1 MSWHCRVPVVVK
13 RGGLAQNPGR
23 RYGVHTEMQAKPPMT
38 PAEAGFLVKVYR
50 DAMEWS
56 QETLAELSGLTV
68 RTIQRVEA
76 GQPSSLDTRRAI
88 ARGFQIPD
96 LDVFHKPNPFPT
108 QQELDQ
114 QKAEFDRKYLVLDAS
129 VVDGR
134 KITAMLSDKQ
144 GHGAIGPGS
153 TVELP
158 HAAQDAFAGILD
170 YVRDCMDVADVASRR
185 EMLGYG
191 DEVDVMIAELH
202 ATGFCVCMAVR
213 QTSITNK
220 SWKDQTP
227 MDLDVAYL
235 IAAPIDSP
243 PTRIV
248 VPCKLGSMAL

>member
-1 MSWHCRVPVVVK
+1 MEHDMHSE
-13 RGGLAQNPGR
+13 
-23 RYGVHTEMQAKPPMT
+23 TQAKPPMT
-38 PAEAGFLVKVYR
+38 PAEVGFLVKVYR
-50 DAMEWS
+50 DAMGWS

-76 GQPSSLDTRRAI
+76 EQPSGLDTRRAI

-96 LDVFHKPNPFPT
+96 LNVFNKPNPFPT

-114 QKAEFDRKYLVLDAS
+114 QKAEFDRKYLVLDS
-129 VVDGR
+129 KVVHGR
-134 KITAMLSDKQ
+134 TITAMLGDKQ

-158 HAAQDAFAGILD
+158 HAAQDVFAGILD
-170 YVRDCMDVADVASRR
+170 YLRDCMDVADEASRR
-185 EMLGYG
+185 EILGYG
-191 DEVDVMIAELH
+191 DEVDMMIAELR

-213 QTSITNK
+213 QTSITGK

-235 IAAPIDSP
+235 VAAPIDSP
-243 PTRIV
+243 PAKIV
-248 VPCKLGSMAL
+248 VPRKLGSMAF

>member
-1 MSWHCRVPVVVK
+1 MEH
-13 RGGLAQNPGR
+13 GMHAE
-23 RYGVHTEMQAKPPMT
+23 TQAKPPMT
-38 PAEAGFLVKVYR
+38 PAEVGFLVKIYR

-56 QETLAELSGLTV
+56 QETLAEVSGLTV

-76 GQPSSLDTRRAI
+76 GQPSSLNTRRAI

-96 LDVFHKPNPFPT
+96 LDVFNKPNPFPT

-134 KITAMLSDKQ
+134 KITTMLSEKQ

-158 HAAQDAFAGILD
+158 HAAQDVFAGILD
-170 YVRDCMDVADVASRR
+170 YLRDCMDVADVASRR

-191 DEVDVMIAELH
+191 DEVDAMIAELR
-202 ATGFCVCMAVR
+202 ATRFCVCMAVR
-213 QTSITNK
+213 QTSITSK

-227 MDLDVAYL
+227 MDLEVAYL

-243 PTRIV
+243 PAKIV
-248 VPCKLGSMAL
+248 VPRKLGSPAF